1 MRPRR
6 RSIRLRLAVA
16 SAALLTAMAALVL
29 AAVYWLTLDA
39 LDARVDDQMEH
50 EIESL
55 VEEHRTVGLDGLVAE
70 VRRRSQRSGNSFY
83 LVTEEIHGSLAG
95 NWPKDAETGRD
106 GELTFG
112 EEVNGFHIVHRLR
125 VESRDFSD
133 GRRLLVGRDVS
144 AEHAFE
150 GNLRI
155 ALIGAFAFALLF
167 AIGAGL
173 AISDSLL
180 RRVNS
185 MNATIGQ
192 ILAGHAKQRV
202 PVRDTGDEF
211 EVLAGRFNALLDEN
225 DRLLAQIRS
234 VTDDIAHDLRTPLA
248 RMRTRIE
255 SALGAC
261 RDPAAADALHALFTE
276 TSAILDTFNALL
288 RIAQVESGALQGG
301 MAEVAFGEIVRGAAE
316 LYAPVAEEA
325 GLAFEVDVADG
336 LRVRGDRHLLAQAVA
351 NLLDNAVK
359 YGRGRVRVAASAR
372 GDHVELV
379 VEDAGPGIPDA
390 DRARVL
396 ERFVRLEPSRGTP
409 GTGLGLAFVAAVA
422 RLHGA
427 ALSLEDAAPGL
438 RVVWRMPAPGS
449 REPARAV

>member
-1 MRPRR
+1 
-6 RSIRLRLAVA
+6 
-16 SAALLTAMAALVL
+16 MAALVL

-39 LDARVDDQMEH
+39 LDARVDNQMEN

-55 VEEHRTVGLDGLVAE
+55 VEEHRTVGPDGLVAE
-70 VRRRSQRSGNSFY
+70 VRRRSERSGNSFY

-95 NWPKDAETGRD
+95 NWPKDAEKTGRD

-112 EEVNGFHIVHRLR
+112 EEVNGFHIIHRLR

-202 PVRDTGDEF
+202 PVSGRGDEF

-261 RDPAAADALHALFTE
+261 RDPAAGDALHALFAE

-288 RIAQVESGALQGG
+288 RIAQVESGALRDG
-301 MAEVAFGEIVRGAAE
+301 MTEVAFDEIVRGAAE

-325 GLAFEVDVADG
+325 GLAFAVDVADG

-372 GDHVELV
+372 NGDVELV
-379 VEDAGPGIPDA
+379 VEDAGPGIPEA

-438 RVVWRMPAPGS
+438 RVVLRMPGALS
-449 REPARAV
+449 

>member
-1 MRPRR
+1 
-6 RSIRLRLAVA
+6 
-16 SAALLTAMAALVL
+16 MAALVL
-29 AAVYWLTLDA
+29 GAVYWLTLGA
-39 LDARVDDQMEH
+39 LDARVDDQMDH

-55 VEEHRTVGLDGLVAE
+55 VEELRTVGPDGLVAE
-70 VRRRSQRSGNSFY
+70 VRRRSERSGNRFY
-83 LVTEEIHGSLAG
+83 LVTEEIHGSVAG
-95 NWPKDAETGRD
+95 NWPKGAETGRD
-106 GELTFG
+106 GELSFG
-112 EEVNGFHIVHRLR
+112 EEVNGFHIVRRLR
-125 VESRDFSD
+125 VESRSFDD

-144 AEHAFE
+144 EQHVFE
-150 GNLRI
+150 GNLRL
-155 ALIGAFAFALLF
+155 ALLGAFAFALLF

-180 RRVNS
+180 RRVNA
-185 MNATIGQ
+185 MNATIGE

-202 PVRDTGDEF
+202 AVRGTGDEF

-255 SALGAC
+255 SALAAC
-261 RDPAAADALHALFTE
+261 RDPAAGDALHALFAE

-288 RIAQVESGALQGG
+288 RISQVESGALRDG
-301 MAEVAFGEIVRGAAE
+301 MLEVAFDEIVRGAAE

-359 YGRGRVRVAASAR
+359 YGRGRVRVAASAKE
-372 GDHVELV
+372 GDVELV
-379 VEDAGPGIPDA
+379 VEDAGPGIPQTE
-390 DRARVL
+390 RARVL

-427 ALSLEDAAPGL
+427 SLSLEDAAPGL
-438 RVVWRMPAPGS
+438 RVVLRMSGPES
-449 REPARAV
+449 RQLATA

>member
-1 MRPRR
+1 MWARP
-6 RSIRLRLAVA
+6 SIRLRLAVA
-16 SAALLTAMAALVL
+16 SAALLTAMAGLVL
-29 AAVYWLTLDA
+29 AAVYWLTLGA
-39 LDARVDDQMEH
+39 LDARVDGQMER
-50 EIESL
+50 EIETL
-55 VEEHRTVGLDGLVAE
+55 VEEHRTVGPDGLVAE
-70 VRRRSQRSGNSFY
+70 VRRRAERSGNYY
-83 LVTEEIHGSLAG
+83 LVVEEIRGNVAG
-95 NWPKDAETGRD
+95 NWPKGAETGRD
-106 GELTFG
+106 GELSFG
-112 EEVNGFHIVHRLR
+112 EEVDGFHVVHRLR

-155 ALIGAFAFALLF
+155 ALLGAFAFALLC
-167 AIGAGL
+167 AIGGGL

-185 MNATIGQ
+185 MNATIGE

-202 PVRDTGDEF
+202 PVRGEGDEF
-211 EVLAGRFNALLDEN
+211 ETLARRFNALLDEN
-225 DRLLAQIRS
+225 DRLLAQIRA

-255 SALGAC
+255 SALAAC
-261 RDPAAADALHALFTE
+261 RDPAAGDALHALFAE

-288 RIAQVESGALQGG
+288 RISQVESGALRDG
-301 MAEVAFGEIVRGAAE
+301 MAEVSFDEIVRGAAD

-325 GLAFEVDVADG
+325 GLGFEVDVADG

-372 GDHVELV
+372 DGGAELL
-379 VEDAGPGIPDA
+379 VEDAGPGIPES

-396 ERFVRLEPSRGTP
+396 ERFVRLEPSRGAP

-438 RVVWRMPAPGS
+438 RVVLRIPVS
-449 REPARAV
+449 